1 MFFCLHLPDLCLLFI
16 LGHFFTIGEV
26 ELLDVLVPAL
36 FNYLSVLT
44 YIVMSYDCMLV
55 DMLGL
60 LAVYF
65 GVGKF
70 YAHMCI

>member
-1 MFFCLHLPDLCLLFI
+1 MFFLLHLPDLCLLFI
-16 LGHFFTIGEV
+16 LGHFFTVGEV
-26 ELLDVLVPAL
+26 KLLDVLVPAL

-44 YIVMSYDCMLV
+44 YIVMSYAYMIV

-65 GVGKF
+65 GVG
-70 YAHMCI
+70 

>member
-1 MFFCLHLPDLCLLFI
+1 MPLCLHLPDLCLLFI
-16 LGHFFTIGEV
+16 LGHFFTVGEV
-26 ELLDVLVPAL
+26 KLLDVLVPAL

-44 YIVMSYDCMLV
+44 YIVMSYAYMIV

-65 GVGKF
+65 GVG
-70 YAHMCI
+70 